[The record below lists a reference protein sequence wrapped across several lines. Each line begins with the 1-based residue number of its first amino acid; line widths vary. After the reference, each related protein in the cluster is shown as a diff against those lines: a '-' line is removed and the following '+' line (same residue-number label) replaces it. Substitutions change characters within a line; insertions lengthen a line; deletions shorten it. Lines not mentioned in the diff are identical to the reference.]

1 MASQEDIEAFYDGLG
16 YFHVLRMGQYKDYT
30 CAFFN
35 GDFDLTLDQA
45 QEAKHDW
52 ALKGIGFLPG
62 HRILDIG
69 CGWGPMLQAIKYRG
83 GTAVGLTLSRYQERY
98 CKQYGLD
105 ARLLDYKQADPAT
118 LGQFDG
124 IVCIGAFE
132 HFCSPEEYL
141 AGKQA
146 QLYRDF
152 FRFCS
157 ALLRPHGRL
166 YLQSGLF
173 GKRVMDPASLRAEA
187 PKDSEER
194 VCFRLSKIYPRA
206 WLPADKAQVIAC
218 AGDDF
223 NFLASNN
230 GRKDYIETLNRWGD
244 ATKRLFRPPNLW
256 PAFFKAISMI
266 PRYLLE
272 SDFRLQV
279 SCVIHNDQQE
289 CFKREIMNH
298 ERMFFEKK

>member
-16 YFHVLRMGQYKDYT
+16 YFHVLRMGKYKDYT

-35 GDFDLTLDQA
+35 GDFDLTRSSAGSQTRLGV
-45 QEAKHDW
+45 ERDW
-52 ALKGIGFLPG
+52 FSSRSPHTRHWLWL
-62 HRILDIG
+62 
-69 CGWGPMLQAIKYRG
+69 GPMLQAVN
-83 GTAVGLTLSRYQERY
+83 TAAEPPSASHSRYQERTVQRSMASMRG
-98 CKQYGLD
+98 CSTTNKQI
-105 ARLLDYKQADPAT
+105 PA

-124 IVCIGAFE
+124 IVCVGAFE

-141 AGKQA
+141 AGRQA
-146 QLYRDF
+146 QLYKDF

-173 GKRVMDPASLRAEA
+173 GKRVMDPASLRADA

-218 AGDDF
+218 ASDDF
-223 NFLASNN
+223 SLASNN
-230 GRKDYIETLNRWGD
+230 GRKDLHRNAESLGRLHQEPVPPAQSLAGVLQGDFHDSALSRGVRFSAAGFMRRSQRSARMFETR
-244 ATKRLFRPPNLW
+244 
-256 PAFFKAISMI
+256 
-266 PRYLLE
+266 
-272 SDFRLQV
+272 
-279 SCVIHNDQQE
+279 
-289 CFKREIMNH
+289 NH
-298 ERMFFEKK
+298 EPREDVLRKEIV